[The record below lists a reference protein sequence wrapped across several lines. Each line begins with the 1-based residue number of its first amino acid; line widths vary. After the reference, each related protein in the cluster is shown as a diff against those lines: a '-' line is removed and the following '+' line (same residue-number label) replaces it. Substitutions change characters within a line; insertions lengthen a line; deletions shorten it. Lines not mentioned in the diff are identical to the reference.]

1 MKRLTNL
8 REVARK
14 KIFSYVKMGLI
25 IHLPNEVNHYARL
38 DGEIRISK
46 ESKYI
51 MPAQPEQEQ
60 EVTEEE
66 ITSVTVYRVFTNIHV
81 WDDKVSYDGK
91 HFDSTYSV
99 EIEIRDLETFP
110 SDPQALIY
118 AKYKTTLHSYTD
130 DI

>member
-38 DGEIRISK
+38 DGEIQISK
-46 ESKYI
+46 EVSV
-51 MPAQPEQEQ
+51 PAPQPEE
-60 EVTEEE
+60 EVEEE
-66 ITSVTVYRVFTNIHV
+66 TPVTVYRVISNIHV
-81 WDDKVSYDGK
+81 WDDKDIYDKK
-91 HFDSTYSV
+91 HYDSTYSIQ
-99 EIEIRDLETFP
+99 IEIRDLETFP

>member
-1 MKRLTNL
+1 
-8 REVARK
+8 
-14 KIFSYVKMGLI
+14 MGLI

-38 DGEIRISK
+38 NGEIQIFK
-46 ESKYI
+46 EFSI
-51 MPAQPEQEQ
+51 PEQEEEE
-60 EVTEEE
+60 EVTP
-66 ITSVTVYRVFTNIHV
+66 VTVYRVNSSIHV
-81 WDDKVSYDGK
+81 WDDKVSYDEK
-91 HFDSTYSV
+91 HHNSTYTI